1 MQSGDGFIEKKK
13 LFPKWFNIQNFS
25 PSRGMTFIFETVSI
39 YIQSRYIPAE
49 IDHKLYVVAKK
60 GVAVDPFEVF
70 QILHY

>member
-1 MQSGDGFIEKKK
+1 MTTLLLGTVEYVLCIKSMSEAMVLQSLDRTFFI
-13 LFPKWFNIQNFS
+13 QD
-25 PSRGMTFIFETVSI
+25 I
-39 YIQSRYIPAE
+39 YVHKYIPE